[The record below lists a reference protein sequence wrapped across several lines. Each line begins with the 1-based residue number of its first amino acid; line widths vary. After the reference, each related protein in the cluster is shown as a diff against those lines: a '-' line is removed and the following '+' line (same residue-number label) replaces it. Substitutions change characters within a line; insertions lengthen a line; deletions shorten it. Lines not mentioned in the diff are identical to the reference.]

1 MAETL
6 KDILLVLTGAD
17 CEDAVEA
24 AFRFARASS
33 KKIVA
38 LQILTS
44 DLYHYGHN
52 DLIAT
57 RPSKAQ
63 FLLYIREQV
72 LARASAEAEQI
83 RKRALNIGICLA
95 ICPVE
100 TEDVVSTVMTE
111 ARKGYDVI
119 FLPKEKRKL
128 FPLLKK
134 QPVRQLK
141 KKLGSQVI
149 EC

>member
-1 MAETL
+1 MAETM

-17 CEDAVEA
+17 CDGAVET
-24 AFRFARASS
+24 AFRFARTSS
-33 KKIVA
+33 KKVVA
-38 LQILTS
+38 LQIITS

-72 LARASAEAEQI
+72 LARASAEAEQL
-83 RKRALNIGICLA
+83 RKKALNVGVCLA

-111 ARKGYDVI
+111 AKKGYDMI

-134 QPVRQLK
+134 QPSRQLK
-141 KKLGSQVI
+141 KKLGRQVI

>member
-1 MAETL
+1 MNT
-6 KDILLVLTGAD
+6 ILLVLTGAD
-17 CEDAVEA
+17 CDDAVEA
-24 AFRFARASS
+24 AFRLARASS

-52 DLIAT
+52 DLVAT

-63 FLLYIREQV
+63 FLLYIRDQV
-72 LARASAEAEQI
+72 LARASAEAEEL
-83 RKRALNIGICLA
+83 RKKALNTGVSLA

-111 ARKGYDVI
+111 AKKGYDVI
-119 FLPKEKRKL
+119 FLPKEKRRL
-128 FPLLKK
+128 FPLLKE
-134 QPVRQLK
+134 QPVRQLR
-141 KKLGSQVI
+141 KKLGGQVI

>member
-1 MAETL
+1 MNN
-6 KDILLVLTGAD
+6 ILLVLTGTECD
-17 CEDAVEA
+17 DAIEA
-24 AFRFARASS
+24 AFRLARTSS
-33 KKIVA
+33 RKIVA
-38 LQILTS
+38 LQIITS

-72 LARASAEAEQI
+72 IARASAEAEEL
-83 RKRALNIGICLA
+83 RKKALDAGVSLA

-100 TEDVVSTVMTE
+100 TEDVASTVMTE
-111 ARKGYDVI
+111 AKKGYDMI
-119 FLPKEKRKL
+119 FLPREKRTI
-128 FPLLKK
+128 FPLIN
-134 QPVRQLK
+134 QRPVRQLR
-141 KKLGSQVI
+141 KKLGSKVI

>member
-1 MAETL
+1 MAETI

-17 CEDAVEA
+17 CDDAIDA
-24 AFRFARASS
+24 AFRVARDSS

-72 LARASAEAEQI
+72 LARAIEKAEQL
-83 RKRALNIGICLA
+83 RERALDAGVSLA

-100 TEDVVSTVMTE
+100 TEDLISAVMTE
-111 ARKGYDVI
+111 AKKGYELI
-119 FLPKEKRKL
+119 FLPKEKRRL

-141 KKLGSQVI
+141 KKLGGQVI